1 MKAGQKQT
9 TDLWL
14 NDQGQIYSDKELIRI
29 SKDWDENT
37 WEAFLVKTVERSTSY
52 MREAVL
58 SPTTYTMI
66 LQEMTES
73 IWAWSDSSESADVSS
88 RIRLLIRDHLTPRQ
102 QHVIRLTFWD
112 GLSER
117 KVGEILGISRTAVA
131 TYKSKSL
138 KKLKGLIEA
147 RLPVRTAYEGANK
160 NIAHSD
166 RRSEQIREVY
176 RRETSCCGKVGEV

>member
-1 MKAGQKQT
+1 MKAGQKQEP
-9 TDLWL
+9 WI
-14 NDQGQIYSDKELIRI
+14 NDQGQIYPDKELMLI
-29 SKDWDENT
+29 SKHWNEET
-37 WEAFLVKTVERSTSY
+37 WEKFLVATVERSASY
-52 MREAVL
+52 MRETVL
-58 SPTTYTMI
+58 TPTTYAMI
-66 LQEMTES
+66 LEEMSES
-73 IWAWSDSSESADVSS
+73 IWAWSESPKSADVSS

-117 KVGEILGISRTAVA
+117 KIGEILGISRTAVA

-147 RLPVRTAYEGANK
+147 RLPVRTAYDRANK
-160 NIAHSD
+160 NRARSD

-176 RRETSCCGKVGEV
+176 REETSFWEKAGEV